1 MQPGE
6 PRYIM
11 TRDDFPVLCTV
22 LRDCGYALIG
32 PTLRDQA
39 IVYDTI
45 QGIEDL
51 PIGWTD
57 EQDAGR
63 YRLRRR
69 DDNALFGYNLGPQSW
84 KAFLHPP
91 SLSLWKA
98 RRTDGGFEVQ
108 PVDSTPPRMAFIGV
122 RACELQAIAVQ
133 DRVLTGA
140 GYVDPHYASRRGPV
154 FIIAVQCAQ
163 AGGSCF
169 CVSMGTGPR
178 AEQGFDL
185 AVTELIAADTH
196 EFVIEVG
203 SETGAGILARVP
215 HRPASEVDRAGAQQ
229 ASARAAGQMERHMDT
244 GGLKEVLYRNAEH
257 PRWEEVARRCLACG
271 NCTMVC
277 PTCFCSAVEDVTD
290 LDGRTAERVRRWDSC
305 FNSRFAYIHGGSF
318 RDSTRS
324 RYRQWLTHKLAS
336 WQDQFGS
343 SGCVGCGRC
352 ITWCPVGIDI
362 TEEVAAIRA
371 SSASAADEQGI
382 CDDE

>member
-1 MQPGE
+1 M
-6 PRYIM
+6 I
-11 TRDDFPVLCTV
+11 RDDFPVLFTV

-32 PTLRDQA
+32 PTRRDQA

-57 EQDAGR
+57 AQDAGR

-69 DDNALFGYNLGPQSW
+69 GDNALFGYNLGPQSW

-98 RRTDGGFEVQ
+98 RRTDSGFEVQ
-108 PVDSTPPRMAFIGV
+108 PGDGAPPRMAFIGA

-133 DRVLTGA
+133 DRVLTGG
-140 GYVDPHYASRRGPV
+140 GYVDPHYASRRGSL

-178 AEQGFDL
+178 AAQGFDL
-185 AVTELIAADTH
+185 AVTELIAADKH

-203 SETGAGILARVP
+203 SDTGAGILARVP
-215 HRPASEVDRAGAQQ
+215 HRPASEVDRAEAQQ
-229 ASARAAGQMERHMDT
+229 ASARAAAQMARHMDT
-244 GGLKEVLYRNAEH
+244 GGLKELLYRNAEH
-257 PRWEEVARRCLACG
+257 RRWEEVAGRCLACG

-277 PTCFCSAVEDVTD
+277 PTCFCTAVEDVTD
-290 LDGRTAERVRRWDSC
+290 LEGQTAERVRRWDSC
-305 FNSRFAYIHGGSF
+305 FNSRFSYIHGGSF

-371 SSASAADEQGI
+371 NGASAADQQGI

>member
-1 MQPGE
+1 
-6 PRYIM
+6 M
-11 TRDDFPVLCTV
+11 TREEFPALFTA

-32 PTLRDQA
+32 PTLGDQA
-39 IVYDTI
+39 IVYDSI
-45 QGIEDL
+45 QGIDDL

-84 KAFLHPP
+84 KALLYPP
-91 SLSLWKA
+91 ALSLWKA
-98 RRTDGGFEVQ
+98 RKTDSGFEVL
-108 PVDSTPPRMAFIGV
+108 PADGAAPRMAFIGA
-122 RACELQAIAVQ
+122 RPCELHAIAVQ
-133 DRVLTGA
+133 DRVLSGA
-140 GYVDPHYASRRGPV
+140 GYADPHYVSRRQPV
-154 FIIAVQCAQ
+154 LIIAVQCSQ
-163 AGGSCF
+163 AGGTCF
-169 CVSMGTGPR
+169 CGSLGTGPR
-178 AEQGFDL
+178 AVQGFDL
-185 AVTELIAADTH
+185 ALTELIAGDRH

-203 SETGAGILARVP
+203 SEAGAGILARVP
-215 HRPASEVDRAGAQQ
+215 HRPASEVDWSAAQQ
-229 ASARAAGQMERHMDT
+229 ASARAARQMQRHLDP
-244 GGLKEVLYRNAEH
+244 GGLKALLYRNAEH

-277 PTCFCSAVEDVTD
+277 PTCFCTAVEDVTA
-290 LDGRTAERVRRWDSC
+290 LDGRSAERLRRWDSC
-305 FNSRFAYIHGGSF
+305 FNRRFAYIHGGSL
-318 RDSTRS
+318 RDSVRS

-362 TEEVAAIRA
+362 TEEVAALRA
-371 SSASAADEQGI
+371 NGAGAARQQGL

>member
-1 MQPGE
+1 MS
-6 PRYIM
+6 
-11 TRDDFPVLCTV
+11 RDDFPVLFTV

-108 PVDSTPPRMAFIGV
+108 AVDSTPPRMAFIGV

-140 GYVDPHYASRRGPV
+140 GYVDPHYASRRGPA

-185 AVTELIAADTH
+185 AVTELIAAD
-196 EFVIEVG
+196 
-203 SETGAGILARVP
+203 
-215 HRPASEVDRAGAQQ
+215 
-229 ASARAAGQMERHMDT
+229 
-244 GGLKEVLYRNAEH
+244 K
-257 PRWEEVARRCLACG
+257 
-271 NCTMVC
+271 
-277 PTCFCSAVEDVTD
+277 
-290 LDGRTAERVRRWDSC
+290 
-305 FNSRFAYIHGGSF
+305 
-318 RDSTRS
+318 
-324 RYRQWLTHKLAS
+324 
-336 WQDQFGS
+336 
-343 SGCVGCGRC
+343 
-352 ITWCPVGIDI
+352 
-362 TEEVAAIRA
+362 
-371 SSASAADEQGI
+371 
-382 CDDE
+382 